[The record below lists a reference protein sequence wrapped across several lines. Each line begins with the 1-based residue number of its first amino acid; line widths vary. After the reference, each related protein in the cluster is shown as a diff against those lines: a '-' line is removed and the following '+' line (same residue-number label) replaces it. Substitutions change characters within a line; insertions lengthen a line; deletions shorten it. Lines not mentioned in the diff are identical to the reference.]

1 MPSTLDD
8 LRLQVIEDT
17 IDREGGPKY
26 TNRADDRGGP
36 TRWGM
41 TVKAAADVGYTGPMD
56 KCPKEVAV
64 AFYTKLWSRLKIDEV
79 MKRSVPLGLYLY
91 DFGVVSGSGNAVR
104 ELQELINVLNVKET
118 LFPDVKVDGGIG
130 KEVLTALDSY
140 AKGASMDV
148 LASSYNAMRVAFCVE
163 LAKKDKSQE
172 SNVRGWLNRI
182 HAVGEKTY
190 GSSGIS
196 K

>member
-1 MPSTLDD
+1 MPDN
-8 LRLQVIEDT
+8 LRVLVIEDT

-64 AFYTKLWSRLKIDEV
+64 AFYTKLWSRLKIDDV
-79 MKRSVPLGLYLY
+79 MKRSVSLGLYLY

-118 LFPDVKVDGGIG
+118 LFPDVTVDGGIG
-130 KEVLTALDSY
+130 KEVLSAIDSY

-148 LASSYNAMRVAFCVE
+148 LAASYNAMRMAFCVE

-172 SNVRGWLNRI
+172 SNIRGWLNRI
-182 HAVGEKTY
+182 YSVGETTY